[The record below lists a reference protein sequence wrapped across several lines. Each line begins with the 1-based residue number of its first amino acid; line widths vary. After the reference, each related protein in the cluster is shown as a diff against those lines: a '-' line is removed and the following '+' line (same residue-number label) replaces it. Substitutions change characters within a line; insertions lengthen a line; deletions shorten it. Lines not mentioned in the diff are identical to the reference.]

1 MPIFDAQGK
10 VSGIVNSV
18 VDITQRLQVEDQV
31 QHQLMKL
38 TENQIKMELPL
49 IIRPRLREL
58 DFRLSRKNGHNGLLP
73 LVWGWP

>member
-49 IIRPRLREL
+49 IIRPWLREL
-58 DFRLSRKNGHNGLLP
+58 DFRSSRKNGHKGLLP